1 MRLQKTKVMTG
12 TMLTLL
18 LSGVSVFPAIA
29 QSPASTQSPGQ
40 RPMTPAGQQMNQT
53 PMAPSGQQMNQTPM
67 TPSGQQMNQMQMNP
81 AGQQM
86 DQMQTEQE
94 GTTDS
99 TRTNRIRRQEVIE
112 QRRTIETTPVPRP
125 TNTQTEP
132 TITEPVDTAPA
143 ATENTA
149 PVRALW

>member
-53 PMAPSGQQMNQTPM
+53 PM
-67 TPSGQQMNQMQMNP
+67 TPSGQQMDRMQMNP

-86 DQMQTEQE
+86 DRMQTDQE

-99 TRTNRIRRQEVIE
+99 TRTNRIRRQQEIQ

-132 TITEPVDTAPA
+132 TITEPVDNTPD
-143 ATENTA
+143 ATQNTA

>member
-40 RPMTPAGQQMNQT
+40 TPMTPAGQQMNQT
-53 PMAPSGQQMNQTPM
+53 PMTPAGQQMD
-67 TPSGQQMNQMQMNP
+67 QMQMNP

-94 GTTDS
+94 GTTDP
-99 TRTNRIRRQEVIE
+99 TRTNRIRRQQEIQ

-132 TITEPVDTAPA
+132 TITEPVDTTPD
-143 ATENTA
+143 ATQNTA

>member
-40 RPMTPAGQQMNQT
+40 TPMTPAGQQMNQT
-53 PMAPSGQQMNQTPM
+53 PMT
-67 TPSGQQMNQMQMNP
+67 P

-99 TRTNRIRRQEVIE
+99 TRTNRIRRQEVIQ

-132 TITEPVDTAPA
+132 TITEPVDTTPD
-143 ATENTA
+143 ATQNTA

>member
-40 RPMTPAGQQMNQT
+40 TPMTPAGQQMNQT
-53 PMAPSGQQMNQTPM
+53 PMTPAGQQMNQTPM
-67 TPSGQQMNQMQMNP
+67 TP

-112 QRRTIETTPVPRP
+112 QRRTIETRPVTRP
-125 TNTQTEP
+125 TNNQTEP
-132 TITEPVDTAPA
+132 TITEPVDTTPE
-143 ATENTA
+143 ATQNTA

>member
-29 QSPASTQSPGQ
+29 QQSPASTQSPGET
-40 RPMTPAGQQMNQT
+40 PTTPAGQPMDRMQT
-53 PMAPSGQQMNQTPM
+53 TPAGQPMDRMQT
-67 TPSGQQMNQMQMNP
+67 TP

-99 TRTNRIRRQEVIE
+99 TRTNRIRRQEVIQ

-132 TITEPVDTAPA
+132 TITEPVDTTPD
-143 ATENTA
+143 ATQNTA

>member
-40 RPMTPAGQQMNQT
+40 TPMTPAGQQMNQT
-53 PMAPSGQQMNQTPM
+53 PMTPAGQQMNQTPM
-67 TPSGQQMNQMQMNP
+67 TP

-99 TRTNRIRRQEVIE
+99 TRTNRIRRQEVIQ

-132 TITEPVDTAPA
+132 TITEPVDTTPD
-143 ATENTA
+143 ATQNTA

>member
-53 PMAPSGQQMNQTPM
+53 PM

-81 AGQQM
+81 AGQQV

-112 QRRTIETTPVPRP
+112 QRRTIETRPVTRP

-132 TITEPVDTAPA
+132 TITEPVDNTPD
-143 ATENTA
+143 ATQNTA